1 MLSPCC
7 HHYFRITHL
16 QTASPDSPSKMK
28 GVGDSYNSVV
38 NRNVV
43 VYMRTAP
50 TSHCQYLKQPVNI
63 LFDHPILGQILELY
77 INLSKDGK
85 DIVFIWVPAIW
96 ALGAIRLQTLQA
108 GDVSVELIP
117 FSDLKSH
124 ANKYILQL
132 GQSEWDEF
140 LDNKLHTV
148 FPVLN
153 ECYLSLDKQK
163 RRDCDS
169 ILAILLLLLP
179 FYWRVRNC
187 QCASVAV
194 NF

>member
-77 INLSKDGK
+77 MNLSKDGR
-85 DIVFIWVPAIW
+85 DIVFIWVP
-96 ALGAIRLQTLQA
+96 GHVGIRGNSA
-108 GDVSVELIP
+108 VDSAAHDGDVSVEFIP
-117 FSDLKSH
+117 FSDLESH
-124 ANKYILQL
+124 ASKYVLQL
-132 GQSEWDEF
+132 WPSGWDKF
-140 LDNKLHTV
+140 LNNKLKKNIASFKRVCYFSLDN
-148 FPVLN
+148 
-153 ECYLSLDKQK
+153 QK

-169 ILAILLLLLP
+169 LITHWP
-179 FYWRVRNC
+179 VFYY
-187 QCASVAV
+187 S
-194 NF
+194 FFSFY